1 MKASIVILLLLIT
14 FIACKEKK
22 NVLPE
27 TETLSIA
34 QKIANAHGFENW
46 EKVSQIRFTFNVDRD
61 SVHFERQWLWNPK
74 TDNVVMTSNNDTIQ
88 FNRTVID
95 STNTKAHQG
104 FINDKYWLL
113 VPFQLIWDEGT
124 TISEPITEEAPIS
137 KAQLNRIT
145 LTYSNEG
152 GYTPGDAYDI
162 YFGENHLIK
171 EWVYREGN
179 AKEASIATTFENY
192 KDFNGIKIALDH
204 KKGEGNWNLN
214 FTNVSV
220 IKE

>member
-14 FIACKEKK
+14 FSACKEKK
-22 NVLPE
+22 NVLLE
-27 TETLSIA
+27 TETLSIV
-34 QKIANAHGFENW
+34 QKIANAHGFKNW
-46 EKVSQIRFTFNVDRD
+46 EKVSQISFTFNVDRD

-95 STNTKAHQG
+95 STNIKAHQG

-124 TISEPITEEAPIS
+124 TISEHIIEEAPIS
-137 KAQLNRIT
+137 KTQLNRIT